1 MSNSSST
8 IVVENLWNDLS
19 KPLKGF
25 IKKHIKNNQDADDI
39 LQNVF
44 YKIQTNIGSLKNTE
58 KLHSWV
64 YTIAKNSIMDFYREH
79 KYDQLLTELPDG
91 LAYYQAEINANEEI
105 AECLKTMIQYL
116 PEKYKSAIILTEF
129 QNLTQ
134 KELSEKMGL
143 SLSGAK
149 SRVQRARVKLKEML
163 IGCCSLEFDHFGNI
177 IEYQHKNKNCK
188 FC

>member
-1 MSNSSST
+1 MANSSST
-8 IVVENLWNDLS
+8 YVENLWNDLS
-19 KPLKGF
+19 RPLKGF

-44 YKIQTNIGSLKNTE
+44 YKIYNNIGSLKNTE
-58 KLHSWV
+58 KLNSWV
-64 YTIAKNSIMDFYREH
+64 YAIARNAIMDFYREH
-79 KYDQLLTELPDG
+79 KYDALLTELPDD
-91 LAYYQAEINANEEI
+91 LADYQAEINANEEI

-134 KELSEKMGL
+134 KELSERMGL

-163 IGCCSLEFDHFGNI
+163 LACCSLEFDRFGNFI
-177 IEYQHKNKNCK
+177 FMDSK
-188 FC
+188 

>member
-1 MSNSSST
+1 MDNPSST
-8 IVVENLWNDLS
+8 YVVENLWNDLS

-25 IKKHIKNNQDADDI
+25 IKKHIHNNQDADDI

-44 YKIQTNIGSLKNTE
+44 YKIQTNIGSLKDTE

-64 YTIAKNSIMDFYREH
+64 YAIAKNAIMDFYRAH
-79 KYDQLLTELPDG
+79 KYDELLDELPEN
-91 LAYYQAEINANEEI
+91 LADYQEEINANEEI
-105 AECLKTMIQYL
+105 AECLKAMIQYL

-134 KELSEKMGL
+134 KELSVKMGM
-143 SLSGAK
+143 SVSGAK
-149 SRVQRARVKLKEML
+149 SRVQRARVMLKEML
-163 IGCCSLEFDHFGNI
+163 MGCCSFEFDHFGNI
-177 IEYQHKNKNCK
+177 IDYQHKNKNCK

>member
-1 MSNSSST
+1 MDNPSS
-8 IVVENLWNDLS
+8 IYVENLWNDLR

-25 IKKHIKNNQDADDI
+25 INKHIKNNQDADDI

-44 YKIQTNIGSLKNTE
+44 YKIHNNIGSLKDTE
-58 KLHSWV
+58 KLNSWV
-64 YTIAKNSIMDFYREH
+64 YAIARNAITDFYREH
-79 KYDQLLTELPDG
+79 KYDALLTELPDD
-91 LAYYQAEINANEEI
+91 LTDYQTETNANEEI

-134 KELSEKMGL
+134 KELSERMGL

-149 SRVQRARVKLKEML
+149 SRVQRARLKLKEML
-163 IGCCSLEFDHFGNI
+163 LACCSLEFDHFGNVV
-177 IEYQHKNKNCK
+177 EYQHKNENCK